1 MPSGKGTYGR
11 QRGRPSKKKKEKISI
26 LLPPGEIAEKYEQK
40 RRRRC
45 FKSLL

>member
-1 MPSGKGTYGR
+1 MEGNEDVLP
-11 QRGRPSKKKKEKISI
+11 KKKEKISI

>member
-1 MPSGKGTYGR
+1 MEGNEDVLP
-11 QRGRPSKKKKEKISI
+11 KKKKEKISI